1 MAASLQAVREA
12 ALDGRM
18 HNILTRRTQLEAL
31 QQALLDKADTIQ
43 GAIRADTDCAA
54 PEAAVEYLL
63 TLNTLK
69 EYHQSL
75 NIDGAHQ
82 DEYAIARGEDAASR
96 REPVGIVY
104 IVPTSYTVFYSVL
117 VAVAGALTAGNCTVI
132 ELPISTQALPVLIKN
147 LLESSLDRSTI
158 AFVPTPATNEDLGP
172 QHMRLHQ
179 DDHLPGKVVAVVD
192 RTANINHAAEALV
205 AAQFSFGGRSPYAPD
220 IVLVNEYIKEQFL
233 IALVRA
239 SVSFPPSASAIQG
252 DERRPEKDHQ
262 EERGGLRV
270 VSSLGRGKIV
280 EADQLDPKTLP
291 DKPTDARLLVHTV
304 RSLDHAIDLSNMVEN
319 LQGAYVFAHEKSAK
333 YLTQFINAHVS
344 FVNHIPVEVLV
355 GPTAPKQVALDRSV
369 RYPTTVF
376 SVPRPHYI
384 RPTRLSQ
391 SVTDILSTKSASA
404 LQNMLVLQSSQLV
417 CRTRRPLGGGVGFF
431 EQGILTGLGL
441 FSISILAGVSSLGY
455 WAWTMVEKHE
465 FRM

>member
-179 DDHLPGKVVAVVD
+179 DDHLP
-192 RTANINHAAEALV
+192 

-304 RSLDHAIDLSNMVEN
+304 RSLDHAIDLSNMVGN

>member
-1 MAASLQAVREA
+1 MAASLRAVREA

-18 HNILTRRTQLEAL
+18 HNVFTRRTQLEAL
-31 QQALLDKADTIQ
+31 HQALLDKADIIQ
-43 GAIRADTDCAA
+43 GAICADTDYAA

-63 TLNTLK
+63 TLDTLK
-69 EYHQSL
+69 EYHQTL
-75 NIDGAHQ
+75 NIDRAHQ

-117 VAVAGALTAGNCTVI
+117 VAVAGALTAGNCIVI
-132 ELPISTQALPVLIKN
+132 ELPISTQALPVLIKK

-158 AFVPTPATNEDLGP
+158 AFVPTPATDEDLGP
-172 QHMRLHQ
+172 QHMRIHQ
-179 DDHLPGKVVAVVD
+179 DNHLPGKVVAVVD

-205 AAQFSFGGRSPYAPD
+205 AARFSFGGRSPYAPD
-220 IVLVNEYIKEQFL
+220 IVLVNEYIKEPFL
-233 IALVRA
+233 IALVQA

-252 DERRPEKDHQ
+252 DERRAEKDHQ
-262 EERGGLRV
+262 EERRGIRV

-280 EADQLDPKTLP
+280 EADRLDPKALP
-291 DKPTDARLLVHTV
+291 DKPSDAQLLVHTV

-319 LQGAYVFAHEKSAK
+319 LRGAYVFAHEKSAK
-333 YLTQFINAHVS
+333 YLTQFTNAHVS

-355 GPTAPKQVALDRSV
+355 GPPAPKQVALDRSV

-384 RPTRLSQ
+384 RPTQLSQ
-391 SVTDILSTKSASA
+391 SVTDILRTKSASA
-404 LQNMLVLQSSQLV
+404 LQNMLVLQSSKLV
-417 CRTRRPLGGGVGFF
+417 SPTRRPLGGGVGFF

-441 FSISILAGVSSLGY
+441 FSISILAGVCSLGY
-455 WAWTMVEKHE
+455 WAWTMVEKHKS
-465 FRM
+465 RV